1 MNKVSLFA
9 LLLAVS
15 FVNDTTAATK
25 ADGASFAT
33 KWNVDTSSSPSWRCQ
48 GSATKQLG
56 ISTAG
61 TNNKWHKNLKTTL
74 YSGSWSPGAVYYIA
88 HEMTERGYK
97 FCKTVISADRSNCT
111 TDSYTQYYYNEKL
124 TKSPDCFWLCL
135 PGYFDDGTG
144 CNAKTMTD
152 MSLPDLKVHMDRK
165 AYATD
170 EIKLLNGTA
179 FRYKELEKSIPMLVQ
194 DRYINC
200 DNNTQSTLRQ
210 QTKKQEHDVILVIK
224 KIAVDS
230 VKNTVEYVVS
240 PMAVRAAGTTGQ
252 CHEVTSQTAW
262 PLATFTG
269 TSNNTM
275 CPGNFLHQT
284 DETGKSIGG
293 CVMPASAVEAAETS
307 AAEQAEY
314 KAAVSKAKSL
324 EEQGLAILCQ
334 NWPKEK
340 YDNKVH
346 VLKAATFEYS
356 NWRVMPE
363 NYDKADDN
371 TNWTYG
377 DATATCTIFRCK
389 DGQGYAKDPTVS
401 GDFTCVNCN
410 TSTDTTIHPTR
421 LGTGKDGVCKVCSVG
436 EIVEDGICVKAKQ
449 IHKFYMGGETKESDR
464 NVKLDV
470 SQQCW
475 TKPTP
480 DEYRQCLADN
490 GWATYAAAAPDKG
503 DTGTGGEPSM

>member
-1 MNKVSLFA
+1 MNRVSLIA
-9 LLLAVS
+9 LLLVAS
-15 FVNDTTAATK
+15 FANNAGAATK
-25 ADGASFAT
+25 ADGAAFAS
-33 KWNVDTSSSPSWRCQ
+33 KWGVDTSSSPTWRCQ
-48 GSATKQLG
+48 GSATEQLG
-56 ISTAG
+56 ISTAS
-61 TNNKWHKNLKTTL
+61 TNTKWHKNLKTTL

-97 FCKTVISADRSNCT
+97 FCKTVISADRTNCT
-111 TDSYTQYYYNEKL
+111 LNSYTQYYYNEKL
-124 TKSPDCFWLCL
+124 TNNPDCFWLCL

-152 MSLPDLKVHMDRK
+152 MSLPDLKVHTDRK
-165 AYATD
+165 PYATGK
-170 EIKLLNGTA
+170 IKLLNGSA
-179 FRYKELEKSIPMLVQ
+179 FRYKNLENSIPMLVQ

-200 DNNTQSTLRQ
+200 DNGTQSTLREQ
-210 QTKKQEHDVILVIK
+210 NKKQEHDVILVIREIK
-224 KIAVDS
+224 VDS
-230 VKNTVEYVVS
+230 GKNTVEYIVG
-240 PMAVRAAGTTGQ
+240 PMVVRAAGTTGK
-252 CHEVTSQTAW
+252 CTEVTSQTAW

-269 TSNNTM
+269 TTNNTM

-284 DETGKSIGG
+284 NAEGKNVGG
-293 CVMPASAVEAAETS
+293 CVVPASAVEAAETS

-340 YDNKVH
+340 YDNKIH
-346 VLKAATFEYS
+346 VLKAATFEYA

-436 EIVEDGICVKAKQ
+436 EIVDTGVCVKAKQ
-449 IHKFYMGGETKESDR
+449 IHKFYMGGETTKSDQ
-464 NVKLDV
+464 NKKLELAK
-470 SQQCW
+470 QCW

-480 DEYRQCLADN
+480 DEYRKCMEDT
-490 GWATYAAAAPDKG
+490 GWAKYKAEVPDDAPKS
-503 DTGTGGEPSM
+503 GGEPSM